1 MLVVMQGKYYE
12 VELTKIISHIQVPG
26 TKNEC

>member
-12 VELTKIISHIQVPG
+12 VELNKIISHIQVLRMSV
-26 TKNEC
+26 KY